1 MSRLAMTIRCD
12 NAEEYEKLAPM
23 LSARGYRWMS
33 GENPMKWN
41 PFSGEP
47 KNIKCYINLYSNH
60 IIRYDDNDNYMDAIS
75 VETYRIKE
83 GFKVENFTKAD
94 LQDGMIMELRDGR
107 FYMYFKKCNRGVRYE
122 GFIPIDDYN
131 DDLTYNGLPCSVY
144 DIVAVYSPETLTTL
158 DVASQ
163 IKYSDLIWKRQE
175 EVVMTIS
182 EIEEKLGIKNLKV
195 VSEKEKDNG

>member
-1 MSRLAMTIRCD
+1 MTIRCD

-23 LSARGYRWMS
+23 LSARGYRWLS
-33 GENPMKWN
+33 GDNPMKWN

-60 IIRYDDNDNYMDAIS
+60 IIKYDDNDNYMDAIS

-83 GFKVENFTKAD
+83 GIKMNKFTKAD
-94 LQDGMIMELRDGR
+94 LEDGIIMQTRDNR
-107 FYMYFKKCNRGVRYE
+107 YYMYFKKFNKGVRYE
-122 GFIPIDDYN
+122 GHITLKDYN
-131 DDLTYNGLPCSVY
+131 DDLIYTGLSFNLSPSSN
-144 DIVAVYSPETLTTL
+144 DIVAVYNPSDLTSL
-158 DVASQ
+158 DFNSLHL
-163 IKYSDLIWKRQE
+163 KLIWKRPE